1 MQIKII
7 INEEVYL
14 QGLLNK
20 TRTAQKVNAALPI
33 KGQGKTWGEEIYF
46 ASNVKAQP
54 ENPREILQVGE
65 IAYWPPMQAICIF
78 FGPTPASR
86 GNESRAAGPV
96 NVIGMIKG
104 NLDVLRNLKEP
115 LNITITRD

>member
-1 MQIKII
+1 MQITII
-7 INEEVYL
+7 INEEIYL
-14 QGLLNK
+14 QGFLHETK
-20 TRTAQKVNAALPI
+20 TARKVHAALPI
-33 KGQGKTWGEEIYF
+33 QGQGKTWGEEIYF
-46 ASNVKAQP
+46 VSNVEAQS
-54 ENPREILQVGE
+54 ENPREILQAGE

-86 GNESRAAGPV
+86 GDEIRAAGPV